1 MSAFH
6 MPDAGRT
13 TCSQARAETSAALQ
27 PLCAAVPRRLARRLS
42 EDAMLVADELVSNA
56 LRHGDGMTRF
66 SACVHDRDLVIR
78 VRDRSAHVPDDQPYD
93 PTRPGGF
100 GWLMIQHL
108 SQRVSIDR
116 HDDGKTIT
124 AVLAGVRQKE
134 GVPARS

>member
-1 MSAFH
+1 MSAFDT
-6 MPDAGRT
+6 PGPGRT
-13 TCSQARAETSAALQ
+13 TCSQARAETSAAVQ
-27 PLCAAVPRRLARRLS
+27 PLCAAAPRRLARRLS

-78 VRDRSAHVPDDQPYD
+78 VRDRSARLPGDQPHD

-100 GWLMIQHL
+100 GWFMIQHL
-108 SQRVSIDR
+108 SHHVSIDR

-124 AVLAGVRQKE
+124 AVLSGVRPKE
-134 GVPARS
+134 EEPARS